1 MSAAAPADPQR
12 LVGLARGGALSLA
25 GAVVSAGVN
34 LGLTVLI
41 THGLSRSRAGEFF
54 AVTSVFLTAEVLC
67 RLGADVGL
75 VYFFARWRALG
86 RLDLLRSGLRSALTW
101 VLAVSVA
108 VAIVLFVWADPIARL
123 VRSGG
128 DGPGVLRVLA
138 VLLPGVVAYD
148 LCLGATRGF
157 ARMRPTVFID
167 RIGRP
172 VLQLVLVAVVLALG
186 WRGGVGVAWAVPYAA
201 CVVAGVVAVR
211 ALPWTR
217 AAAGAAVPA
226 PPVPAVTR
234 AEGTGSADTRT
245 PGREFWAFTAP
256 RAVAGVAQVLL
267 QRLDIILVAALRGP
281 ADAAVYTAATRFLVV
296 GQFVNQAFAAPA
308 QPRLSALLAVGDRA
322 GAEQVYRAST
332 AWLVATTWPLY
343 CVIGVLAPS
352 YLGAFGS
359 GYADGLRVVYL
370 LCAAMLVAS
379 MVGFVDVVL
388 LMAGRTRWNLAT
400 TVSALAL
407 NVGLDLV
414 LIPHLGIVGAAV
426 GWCAAIL
433 ATNVVPLAIIAR
445 TVRISP
451 FGRGA
456 AVIAVLA
463 PVCFVGVPLLCG
475 PLFAHEQVGRS
486 VGVVLGLGAYAAG
499 LHVNR
504 RSLHL
509 DLALAPL
516 RRPASWRRHAQPGIR

>member
-1 MSAAAPADPQR
+1 MTAPADPQR

-25 GAVVSAGVN
+25 GAVVSAGAN
-34 LGLTVLI
+34 LVLTVLI

-86 RLDLLRSGLRSALTW
+86 RVDLLRSGLRSALTW
-101 VLAVSVA
+101 VLTVSVLVGIA
-108 VAIVLFVWADPIARL
+108 LWVWADPIARL
-123 VRSGG
+123 VRSGR
-128 DGPGVLRVLA
+128 DGPGVLRLLA

-186 WRGGVGVAWAVPYAA
+186 WRGGVGVAWSVPYVA
-201 CVVAGVVAVR
+201 CVVAGVFAVR
-211 ALPWTR
+211 ALPWSR
-217 AAAGAAVPA
+217 PAGAVPA
-226 PPVPAVTR
+226 VIR
-234 AEGTGSADTRT
+234 AGGGLS
-245 PGREFWAFTAP
+245 PGREFWTFTGP

-281 ADAAVYTAATRFLVV
+281 AEAAVYTAATRFLVV

-352 YLGAFGS
+352 YLRAFGS
-359 GYADGLRVVYL
+359 GYADGLPVVYL

-407 NVGLDLV
+407 NVGLDLL

-433 ATNVVPLAIIAR
+433 ATNVVPLVIIAR

-463 PVCFVGVPLLCG
+463 PVCFVGVPLLG
-475 PLFAHEQVGRS
+475 GALFAHDGSADHQLGRL
-486 VGVVLGLGAYAAG
+486 VGVVVGLAAYVAA
-499 LHVNR
+499 LHGNR

-516 RRPASWRRHAQPGIR
+516 RRPAQGRIR